1 MIEYIAL
8 FFKLNVP
15 LLLMLTWQ
23 DFLTLD
29 ILNLDSS
36 KPELY
41 LIKLHCCILG
51 IQGSYDYIL
60 LNSYEILLLTGTFW
74 WVRRWACSYV
84 KTISLSTKQR
94 YSGSGCFSVARGM
107 LLSSLILLSDQIL
120 SFGVKN
126 IHVIICSNLSFND
139 HISYVAFL
147 HSVIW
152 VPPWAVRLLPSQEG
166 TDLLIKGDYF
176 LSILLCL
183 PGSLPTGHQHL
194 QIDLYYLGQNVILI
208 PVSSPVGLLQN
219 SNYSC
224 LSFPFL

>member
-1 MIEYIAL
+1 
-8 FFKLNVP
+8 
-15 LLLMLTWQ
+15 MLTWQ

-41 LIKLHCCILG
+41 LIKLHCCIFG

-74 WVRRWACSYV
+74 GVRRWTCSYV

-94 YSGSGCFSVARGM
+94 YTGSGCFSVARDM
-107 LLSSLILLSDQIL
+107 LLSSLIVLSDQIL

-126 IHVIICSNLSFND
+126 IHVIICSNLSFSD

-152 VPPWAVRLLPSQEG
+152 APPELWGYYPLRKALTYSSRG
-166 TDLLIKGDYF
+166 T
-176 LSILLCL
+176 
-183 PGSLPTGHQHL
+183 T
-194 QIDLYYLGQNVILI
+194 
-208 PVSSPVGLLQN
+208 SSPFCSVSLEAFQQDINIYKLI
-219 SNYSC
+219 C
-224 LSFPFL
+224 TTLARM